1 MRLCVKCCHE
11 HHIQKVIYRHI
22 TPYILHDVP
31 VNYWPLVLIS
41 LVPIDYAS
49 IQIGSIFSKLLEK
62 RDLVIIYYLVVF
74 QHLPVSFFVVLIVI
88 EVISDVVT
96 IIFQERIRQDQII
109 LFEIVSKS
117 IPDSPHLVGP
127 LAVVIQDDPAYLLYT
142 ITMFHV
148 VGFCRRFIVLYLVV
162 HNVLRDR

>member
-11 HHIQKVIYRHI
+11 HHIQKVIDRHI
-22 TPYILHDVP
+22 TLYILHDVP

>member
-1 MRLCVKCCHE
+1 M
-11 HHIQKVIYRHI
+11 
-22 TPYILHDVP
+22 
-31 VNYWPLVLIS
+31 
-41 LVPIDYAS
+41 PIDYAS
-49 IQIGSIFSKLLEK
+49 LQIGSILSKLFEK
-62 RDLVIIYYLVVF
+62 RDLVIIHYLVVF
-74 QHLPVSFFVVLIVI
+74 QHLFVSFFVVLIVI

>member
-11 HHIQKVIYRHI
+11 HHIQKVIDRHI
-22 TPYILHDVP
+22 TLYILHDVP

-148 VGFCRRFIVLYLVV
+148 VGFCRRLIVLYLVV